1 MTVINTNVGALQAR
15 TYAVRADSNVT
26 RAMERLS
33 SGLRINSAADDAAGL
48 AVANKMESQIRGMNM
63 AIRNSQDGIS
73 LVQTA
78 ESAMG
83 EINNM
88 VIRMRELAVQMN
100 NGVYTDADRSN
111 AQLEVTALLQ
121 EIDKV
126 ATNSAFNQVKILD
139 GTYSQD
145 IRAGNTNPEVI
156 NVTIDRMNTDT
167 LGGGRVTTGDVDATS
182 VSKTFKASNTN
193 ITATEGRVTIAKAQL
208 GSSIQAFET
217 ANAGGTWSLDT
228 SASDDNAKFEI
239 NASTGAITLN
249 SSTPVAELDFDA
261 PVDTGA
267 DNVYSF
273 KVQYTQGGTTV
284 TDNISLNITDKAV
297 VTSGPVAGAAALT
310 VEEGDCIKIYSIDTT
325 DNGTARTGIFS
336 DQFQEFVAANAG
348 NVTFSKSAG
357 TASDDS
363 GDITLNTATGVI
375 LANLD
380 FERPTDA
387 NTDNVYNF
395 TITATAGGVAVSEEV
410 TLTVTDAH
418 AAQVT
423 LGNGVAHTANG
434 SDAGADGAALEETST
449 AYANANTVAVAG
461 KISANID
468 STANGNV
475 ALTWANLDSM
485 LPALVGNNT
494 IAAFVTEYGASNI
507 TAAISGN
514 AGSGVALTAPA
525 GGNVS
530 AGLTITENA
539 AADMEDIK
547 ITLTAGK
554 EQFNIDLDF
563 DFTNTT
569 SQTPAQIVAANASAL
584 SRTGEHHQ
592 LDVRAGGEAMTI
604 DLKNSNAA
612 PTAAAD
618 RDQHFDG
625 IGTAYQADPCGTFE
639 IVSGSIAFNDV
650 VTTAGGDGTL
660 GTADDNN
667 VGAQNLSVTADGVLT
682 LAAGA
687 AQGKYS
693 AIVKYTD
700 NDGDA
705 YYERIDI
712 NSVDIGEAAG
722 VDIATATA
730 LTASVGTQTASEDIA
745 GTSVLAMAEARQ
757 GNIASTGTNSVLST
771 AFNTFVG
778 SYTGG
783 TYAVSGADASAFSI
797 NSSTGALETKGLVD
811 FETKTS
817 YAITVTYT
825 SGVNSYAED
834 ITVNVTD
841 NAVDN
846 TSHIANVDLST
857 QAGSATGVTI
867 LDKAIDQISESQA
880 KLGAIQNRLQYNIDN
895 LSKASMLTTTAKGRI
910 MDADFAAET
919 SELSKQQILS
929 QAATSMLAQAN
940 QSKQSVLALL
950 Q

>member
-217 ANAGGTWSLDT
+217 ANAGGVWSIDT

-249 SSTPVAELDFDA
+249 SSTPVAELDFDN

-284 TDNISLNITDKAV
+284 TDNITLNITDKPVA
-297 VTSGPVAGAAALT
+297 TSGPVSGAAALT

-325 DNGTARTGIFS
+325 DNGTARSGIFS

-348 NVTFSKSAG
+348 SVVFSKSAG
-357 TASDDS
+357 TVSDDS
-363 GDITLNTATGVI
+363 GDVTLNTATGVI

-380 FERPTDA
+380 FERPTDSD
-387 NTDNVYNF
+387 TDNVYNF

-449 AYANANTVAVAG
+449 AYGAADTVALDG
-461 KISANID
+461 TITWDANIG
-468 STANGNV
+468 NGGNV
-475 ALTWANLDSM
+475 ALTWANIDSM
-485 LPALVGNNT
+485 IANGGGSDGL
-494 IAAFVTEYGASNI
+494 AAFIADHGAANVTA
-507 TAAISGN
+507 TLVDA
-514 AGSGVALTAPA
+514 AGSGAAVT
-525 GGNVS
+525 GGNGANKNGITLLENTA
-530 AGLTITENA
+530 AGTY
-539 AADMEDIK
+539 EDIK
-547 ITLTAGK
+547 FTLTAGNDTFHL
-554 EQFNIDLDF
+554 EFDLVQVDAGGAS
-563 DFTNTT
+563 DNAAAVV
-569 SQTPAQIVAANASAL
+569 AQNANQMT
-584 SRTGEHHQ
+584 RQGEHHQ

-639 IVSGSIAFNDV
+639 IVAGTLAFNDD
-650 VTTAGGDGTL
+650 TAHANRT
-660 GTADDNN
+660 
-667 VGAQNLSVTADGVLT
+667 NLSVSADGVLT

-687 AQGKYS
+687 AQGTYN
-693 AIVKYTD
+693 ALVKYTN
-700 NDGDA
+700 NDGEA
-705 YYERIDI
+705 YFERIDI
-712 NSVDIGEAAG
+712 NSVDIGEASG

-825 SGVNSYAED
+825 SGANSYSED

-857 QAGSATGVTI
+857 QAGAATGVTI

>member
-167 LGGGRVTTGDVDATS
+167 LGGGRVTTGDVDAAS

-193 ITATEGRVTIAKAQL
+193 ITATEGRTTIAKAQL
-208 GSSIQAFET
+208 GTAIQAFET

-249 SSTPVAELDFDA
+249 SSTPVAELDFDN

-284 TDNISLNITDKAV
+284 TDNVTLNITDKAV
-297 VTSGPVAGAAALT
+297 ATSGPVAGTAALT

-348 NVTFSKSAG
+348 SVVFSKGAG

-363 GDITLNTATGVI
+363 GDVTLNTATGVI

-395 TITATAGGVAVSEEV
+395 TITATAGGIAVSEEV

-423 LGNGVAHTANG
+423 LGAGVAHTANG
-434 SDAGADGAALEETST
+434 SDAGADGAALEQTST
-449 AYANANTVAVAG
+449 AYGAADTVALDGTITWDAQIG
-461 KISANID
+461 NG
-468 STANGNV
+468 GNV
-475 ALTWANLDSM
+475 ALTWANIDSM
-485 LPALVGNNT
+485 
-494 IAAFVTEYGASNI
+494 IAAGGGSDGLAEFIADHGAANVTA
-507 TAAISGN
+507 TLVDA
-514 AGSGVALTAPA
+514 AGSGAAVT
-525 GGNVS
+525 GGNGANKNGITLLENTA
-530 AGLTITENA
+530 AGTYEDIKFTLAAGNDTFHLEFDLVQVDKGAASDNA
-539 AADMEDIK
+539 AAVV
-547 ITLTAGK
+547 T
-554 EQFNIDLDF
+554 QN
-563 DFTNTT
+563 
-569 SQTPAQIVAANASAL
+569 ANQMT
-584 SRTGEHHQ
+584 RKGEHHQ

-612 PTAAAD
+612 PTATAD

-639 IVSGSIAFNDV
+639 IVAGTLAFNDN
-650 VTTAGGDGTL
+650 TGA
-660 GTADDNN
+660 ADRT
-667 VGAQNLSVTADGVLT
+667 NLSVSADGVLT

-687 AQGKYS
+687 AQGTYN
-693 AIVKYTD
+693 ALVKYTD
-700 NDGDA
+700 NDGEA
-705 YYERIDI
+705 YFERIDI
-712 NSVDIGEAAG
+712 TSVDIGEASG

-730 LTASVGTQTASEDIA
+730 LTAAAGTRTATEQIA
-745 GTSVLAMAEARQ
+745 GTSVLSMAEARQ
-757 GNIASTGTNSVLST
+757 GNIASTGTNSVLSA

-783 TYAVSGADASAFSI
+783 TYAVSGADATAFSI

-817 YAITVTYT
+817 YALTV
-825 SGVNSYAED
+825 
-834 ITVNVTD
+834 
-841 NAVDN
+841 
-846 TSHIANVDLST
+846 
-857 QAGSATGVTI
+857 
-867 LDKAIDQISESQA
+867 
-880 KLGAIQNRLQYNIDN
+880 
-895 LSKASMLTTTAKGRI
+895 
-910 MDADFAAET
+910 
-919 SELSKQQILS
+919 
-929 QAATSMLAQAN
+929 
-940 QSKQSVLALL
+940 
-950 Q
+950 

>member
-217 ANAGGTWSLDT
+217 ANAGGVWSIDT

-249 SSTPVAELDFDA
+249 SSTPVAELDFDN

-284 TDNISLNITDKAV
+284 TDNITLNITDKAV
-297 VTSGPVAGAAALT
+297 ATSGPVSGAAALT

-348 NVTFSKSAG
+348 SVVFSKSAG

-363 GDITLNTATGVI
+363 GDVTLNTATGVI

-449 AYANANTVAVAG
+449 AYGAADTVALDG
-461 KISANID
+461 TITWDANIG
-468 STANGNV
+468 AGGNV
-475 ALTWANLDSM
+475 ALTWANIDGM
-485 LPALVGNNT
+485 
-494 IAAFVTEYGASNI
+494 IAAGGGSDGLAEFIADHGAANVTA
-507 TAAISGN
+507 TLVDA
-514 AGSGVALTAPA
+514 AGSGAAVT
-525 GGNVS
+525 GGNGANK
-530 AGLTITENA
+530 AGITLLENTA
-539 AADMEDIK
+539 AGTYEDIK
-547 ITLTAGK
+547 FTLTAGNDTFHL
-554 EQFNIDLDF
+554 EFDLVQVDAGGAS
-563 DFTNTT
+563 DN
-569 SQTPAQIVAANASAL
+569 AAAVETQNANQMT
-584 SRTGEHHQ
+584 RQGEHHQ

-612 PTAAAD
+612 PTAAGD

-639 IVSGSIAFNDV
+639 IVGGTLAFNDD
-650 VTTAGGDGTL
+650 TTHANRT
-660 GTADDNN
+660 
-667 VGAQNLSVTADGVLT
+667 NLSVSADGVLT

-687 AQGKYS
+687 AQGTYN
-693 AIVKYTD
+693 ALVKYTN
-700 NDGDA
+700 NDGEA
-705 YYERIDI
+705 YFERIDI
-712 NSVDIGEAAG
+712 NSVDIGEASG

-797 NSSTGALETKGLVD
+797 NSTTGALETKGLVD

-825 SGVNSYAED
+825 SGVNSYSED

-857 QAGSATGVTI
+857 QAGAATGVTI

>member
-100 NGVYTDADRSN
+100 NGVYTNADRSN

-217 ANAGGTWSLDT
+217 ANAGGVWSIDT

-249 SSTPVAELDFDA
+249 SSTPVAELDFDN

-284 TDNISLNITDKAV
+284 TDNITLNITDKPVA
-297 VTSGPVAGAAALT
+297 TSGPVSGAAALT

-325 DNGTARTGIFS
+325 DNGTARSGIFS

-348 NVTFSKSAG
+348 SVVFSKSAG
-357 TASDDS
+357 TVSDDS
-363 GDITLNTATGVI
+363 GDVTLNTATGVI

-380 FERPTDA
+380 FERPTDSD
-387 NTDNVYNF
+387 TDNVYNF

-449 AYANANTVAVAG
+449 AYGAADTVALDG
-461 KISANID
+461 TITWDANIG
-468 STANGNV
+468 NGGNV
-475 ALTWANLDSM
+475 ALTWANIDSM
-485 LPALVGNNT
+485 IANGGGSDGL
-494 IAAFVTEYGASNI
+494 AAFIADHGAANVTA
-507 TAAISGN
+507 TLVDA
-514 AGSGVALTAPA
+514 AGSGAAVT
-525 GGNVS
+525 GGNGANKNGITLLENTA
-530 AGLTITENA
+530 AGTY
-539 AADMEDIK
+539 EDIK
-547 ITLTAGK
+547 FTLTAGNDTFHL
-554 EQFNIDLDF
+554 EFDLVQVDAGGAS
-563 DFTNTT
+563 DNAAAVV
-569 SQTPAQIVAANASAL
+569 AQNANQMT
-584 SRTGEHHQ
+584 RQGEHHQ

-639 IVSGSIAFNDV
+639 IVAGTLAFNDD
-650 VTTAGGDGTL
+650 TAHANRT
-660 GTADDNN
+660 
-667 VGAQNLSVTADGVLT
+667 NLSVSADGVLT

-687 AQGKYS
+687 AQGTYN
-693 AIVKYTD
+693 ALVKYTN
-700 NDGDA
+700 NDGEA
-705 YYERIDI
+705 YFERIDI
-712 NSVDIGEAAG
+712 NSVDIGEASG

-825 SGVNSYAED
+825 SGANSYSED

-857 QAGSATGVTI
+857 QAGAATGVTI